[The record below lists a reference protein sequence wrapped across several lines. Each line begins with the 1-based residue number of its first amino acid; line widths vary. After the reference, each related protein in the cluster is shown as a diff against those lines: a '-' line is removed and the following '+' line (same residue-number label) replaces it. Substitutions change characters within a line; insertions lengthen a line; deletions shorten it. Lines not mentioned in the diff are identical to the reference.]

1 MEFMELASEQLIPK
15 PDIYYTYQSVM
26 EGRSRRYPPLH
37 GMDIRMNFR
46 SVSSECMNFI
56 HEIRVVPRR

>member
-1 MEFMELASEQLIPK
+1 MEFMELASEQLTPN
-15 PDIYYTYQSVM
+15 PDSYYIDQSAM
-26 EGRSRRYPPLH
+26 ESRSRRYPPLH

-46 SVSSECMNFI
+46 SVSSECMYFI